1 MAEVLVQFD
10 TAVADDTG
18 RSFVPRVVGR
28 EGDDGMWEG
37 WIEFSAADGTT
48 LRTPRETQQPERQHV
63 EYWAGGLTQT
73 YLEGA
78 LERALNPVT
87 PDLRPRTVATR
98 PVFDEPFPSP
108 RKIHADTEFAVPLHS
123 VLDPFEV
130 YRQGEDVLRG
140 QLGALDEIHLRTIV
154 RAHHLVGD
162 SEVDLQ
168 AMHRAGLVDM
178 IIAAVRQR
186 AV

>member
-1 MAEVLVQFD
+1 MSEVLVRFD
-10 TAVADDTG
+10 TEVTDDAG
-18 RSFVPRVVGR
+18 RTWVPSVVGR
-28 EGDDGMWEG
+28 EGEDGLWEG
-37 WIEFSAADGTT
+37 WIEFTSKQNGGT

-78 LERALNPVT
+78 LERALDPVT
-87 PDLRPRTVATR
+87 PDLRPRTITTPPAFDR
-98 PVFDEPFPSP
+98 PASP
-108 RKIHADTEFAVPLHS
+108 RKLHADIEHAVPPHS

-154 RAHHLVGD
+154 RAHNLVGE

-168 AMHRAGLVDM
+168 AMQRASLVDM
-178 IIAAVRQR
+178 IIAAVRKR
-186 AV
+186 TG